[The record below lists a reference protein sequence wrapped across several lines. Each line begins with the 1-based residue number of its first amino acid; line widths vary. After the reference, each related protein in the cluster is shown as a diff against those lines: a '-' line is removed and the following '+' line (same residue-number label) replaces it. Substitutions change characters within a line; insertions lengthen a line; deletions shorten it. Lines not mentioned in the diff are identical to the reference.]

1 MEEFTKFVTELKN
14 VPKIY
19 GTFLWKKVFF
29 MPKSAVMQHLVRIL
43 SQSYTHL
50 AHFVGGGLETKLF
63 IFEPLTF
70 VKKGFKNVSF
80 KVQGEQFSAEFTSS
94 KKGEFSS
101 CNFHSEGKKYQEMC
115 KNVIIRR

>member
-1 MEEFTKFVTELKN
+1 
-14 VPKIY
+14 
-19 GTFLWKKVFF
+19 
-29 MPKSAVMQHLVRIL
+29 MPNSAVMQHLVRIL

-94 KKGEFSS
+94 KKGKFSS

-115 KNVIIRR
+115 KKCHTGF